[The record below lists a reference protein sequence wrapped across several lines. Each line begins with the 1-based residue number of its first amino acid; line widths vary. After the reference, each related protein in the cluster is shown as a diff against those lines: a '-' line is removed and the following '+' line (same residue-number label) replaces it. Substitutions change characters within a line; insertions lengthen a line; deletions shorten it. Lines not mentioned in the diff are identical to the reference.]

1 MDPLTHALAAY
12 TLKRAAF
19 PRLARPATIAMVVA
33 GTAADC
39 DLLSAHLGP
48 SAYITW
54 SRTYCHS
61 ALAAMVISTLA
72 AAAFR
77 FLPREER
84 GPVLQ
89 RAGQAAAPTTVAGG
103 QIAALTVFVP
113 ALAASLLHLLFDLCQ
128 AQGIKLF
135 WPVSD
140 RRFALDWLPH
150 LDLWIPAILLAGLL
164 LPKLSSLVTEEIGA
178 KAKGPRGRVGA
189 IVALCAALIYI
200 GARGTLH
207 SIAVATLDSRAYH
220 GESPR
225 RVAALPQGASP
236 FTWDGIVETERAIL
250 EVPVSVGPM
259 AAFDPESART
269 SYKPD
274 PSPALD
280 AALRSATARRFLA
293 YARFPKA
300 SLEKT
305 PDGYR
310 IRLRAYAPD
319 PDFRVQALIE
329 VSPALQIL
337 SETLSY
343 DFGPQS

>member
-1 MDPLTHALAAY
+1 MDPLTHALASY

-19 PRLARPATIAMVVA
+19 PRLARPATVAMLTA
-33 GTAADC
+33 GTIADI

-61 ALAAMVISTLA
+61 LLAAVVISALAAAV
-72 AAAFR
+72 
-77 FLPREER
+77 FLFLHREDPAR
-84 GPVLQ
+84 
-89 RAGQAAAPTTVAGG
+89 RIAPW
-103 QIAALTVFVP
+103 TVFVP
-113 ALAASLLHLLFDLCQ
+113 AVAAALLHLLFDLCQ

-135 WPVSD
+135 WPASD
-140 RRFALDWLPH
+140 RPFALDWLPH
-150 LDLWIPAILLAGLL
+150 LDLWILAILLAGLL

-189 IVALCAALIYI
+189 IVALCAVVIYI

-225 RVAALPQGASP
+225 RVAAFPQGASP

-250 EVPVSVGPM
+250 EVPVSVGPV

-280 AALRSATARRFLA
+280 AALRSATARRFLG

-305 PDGYR
+305 PEGYR
-310 IRLRAYAPD
+310 VRLRAYAPD
-319 PDFRVQALIE
+319 PDFRLQALIE
-329 VSPALQIL
+329 VSASLQIL